1 MTDILLVTTGKSLV
15 RDALEIRQDVL
26 VLDCSVGRDSIF
38 AQLES
43 SMAEGVRILL
53 TYRCPY
59 ILPERIFSKALEGAY
74 NIHPT
79 LLPAYPGL
87 NPWQKIFEDGVKESG
102 VTLHRMS
109 QDADAGEI
117 VAQLPFRMTSSE
129 DLMSARHKSDRVAL
143 TLLETYFFND
153 EL

>member
-26 VLDCSVGRDSIF
+26 VLDCSAGRDSIF
-38 AQLES
+38 VQLES

-59 ILPERIFSKALEGAY
+59 ILPEMIFSKALEGAY

-79 LLPAYPGL
+79 LLPALRTRQP
-87 NPWQKIFEDGVKESG
+87 
-102 VTLHRMS
+102 
-109 QDADAGEI
+109 
-117 VAQLPFRMTSSE
+117 
-129 DLMSARHKSDRVAL
+129 DLFLS
-143 TLLETYFFND
+143 
-153 EL
+153 